1 MSASVILNKVW
12 NYAHVL
18 RDDGVGY
25 GDYVEAALARL
36 GNCSCIA
43 LPSHVHV
50 GRSASRH
57 RCIHAQCKL
66 PINEVPHECV

>member
-1 MSASVILNKVW
+1 MSASERVNKVW

-25 GDYVEAALARL
+25 GDCVEAVSGAAQASFSTYGLTFSLSLAALEHP
-36 GNCSCIA
+36 CS
-43 LPSHVHV
+43 S
-50 GRSASRH
+50 
-57 RCIHAQCKL
+57 QL